1 MGANKMDFMQDR
13 ESESFA
19 SQLLHED
26 ALQQESDLRAGFTAL
41 SNRFEYDV
49 DQYENGN
56 ISALDLAVK
65 FKNEMDIMSTQI
77 ENRKAWLDENK
88 STIAGESE
96 GHGKS
101 GYKGLIFTV
110 QIRST
115 PSYKNID
122 SWVKA
127 DELKKKIE
135 AKAKLAMQLMEKG
148 IDPVDAQ
155 TGELLPVPE
164 VKISSFLKTDKAK

>member
-1 MGANKMDFMQDR
+1 MGASKNDFMNDR
-13 ESESFA
+13 EAESFA

-26 ALQQESDLRAGFTAL
+26 ALQHESDLRAGFTAL
-41 SNRFEYDV
+41 SNRFEYDI

-101 GYKGLIFTV
+101 GYHGLIFSIQTRTTYDFSKV
-110 QIRST
+110 NDVA
-115 PSYKNID
+115 KL
-122 SWVKA
+122 KA
-127 DELKKKIE
+127 DIKELEEKG
-135 AKAKLAMQLMEKG
+135 KLALKLIEKG
-148 IDPVDAQ
+148 IEPVDAK